1 MEIPE
6 NIQQQLNQFQQLQQ
20 QAQAVSMQVQNV
32 EVQIQETEKAL
43 EELKARQELKALVDS
58 YANES
63 DRNNQDYYVNVFT
76 EDCHVR
82 VYFNNKLGMDL
93 KNVHD
98 LIKAYKGFGAA
109 KESFHM
115 NGQQYV
121 EFQDSEHATG
131 TCYAL
136 AHLVNEKNGK
146 DILALHGVRYYDKY
160 VKKDGKWKIAGFN
173 PE

>member
-1 MEIPE
+1 MT
-6 NIQQQLNQFQQLQQ
+6 NI
-20 QAQAVSMQVQNV
+20 
-32 EVQIQETEKAL
+32 
-43 EELKARQELKALVDS
+43 EEMIVRQELKALVDN

-82 VYFNNKLGMDL
+82 VYFNNQLGMDL
-93 KNVHD
+93 NNVHD

-115 NGQQYV
+115 NGQQTV
-121 EFQDSEHATG
+121 EFQDDGHASG
-131 TCYAL
+131 ICYAL

-146 DILALHGVRYYDKY
+146 DELTVHGVRYYDKY
-160 VKKDGKWKIAGFN
+160 VKLNGHWRIAEREQYFVFSETKVLG
-173 PE
+173 

>member
-1 MEIPE
+1 MGCSSSSIESE
-6 NIQQQLNQFQQLQQ
+6 NIKTF
-20 QAQAVSMQVQNV
+20 
-32 EVQIQETEKAL
+32 
-43 EELKARQELKALVDS
+43 EELNARKELKALVDS

-63 DRNNQDYYVNVFT
+63 DRNNQDYYINVFT

-93 KNVHD
+93 KNVQD
-98 LIKAYKGFGAA
+98 LIKAYKSFGAA

-136 AHLVNEKNGK
+136 AHLVNEKDGN
-146 DILALHGVRYYDKY
+146 DILTVHGVRYYDKY
-160 VKKDGKWKIAGFN
+160 VKKDGKWKIAEREQYFVFSDSRELKKEN
-173 PE
+173 

>member
-1 MEIPE
+1 MGCSGEAALPFE
-6 NIQQQLNQFQQLQQ
+6 NSKKLD
-20 QAQAVSMQVQNV
+20 
-32 EVQIQETEKAL
+32 
-43 EELKARQELKALVDS
+43 ELIARQELKALVDS

-63 DRNNQDYYVNVFT
+63 DRNNQDFYVNVFT

-121 EFQDSEHATG
+121 EFQDFEYATG

-136 AHLVNEKNGK
+136 AHLVNEKDGK
-146 DILALHGVRYYDKY
+146 DMLTVHGVRYYDKY
-160 VKKDGKWKIAGFN
+160 VKKDGKWRIAEREQYFVFSDTRELKKEN
-173 PE
+173 

>member
-1 MEIPE
+1 MGCGGSI
-6 NIQQQLNQFQQLQQ
+6 
-20 QAQAVSMQVQNV
+20 
-32 EVQIQETEKAL
+32 EKEKIIAF
-43 EELKARQELKALVDS
+43 EELTARKELKALVDS

-93 KNVHD
+93 KNVQD

-121 EFQDSEHATG
+121 EFQDSQHATG

-146 DILALHGVRYYDKY
+146 DVLAVHGVRYYDKY
-160 VKKDGKWKIAGFN
+160 VKKDGKWKISEREQYFVFSDIRELKKEN
-173 PE
+173 

>member
-1 MEIPE
+1 MGCSGEAALPFE
-6 NIQQQLNQFQQLQQ
+6 NSKKLD
-20 QAQAVSMQVQNV
+20 
-32 EVQIQETEKAL
+32 
-43 EELKARQELKALVDS
+43 ELIARQELKELVDS

-63 DRNNQDYYVNVFT
+63 DRNNQDFYVNVFT

-121 EFQDSEHATG
+121 EFQDLEHATG

-136 AHLVNEKNGK
+136 AHLVNEKDGK
-146 DILALHGVRYYDKY
+146 DMLTVHGVRYYDKY
-160 VKKDGKWKIAGFN
+160 VKKDGKWRIAEREQYFVFSDTRELKKEN
-173 PE
+173 

>member
-1 MEIPE
+1 M
-6 NIQQQLNQFQQLQQ
+6 
-20 QAQAVSMQVQNV
+20 
-32 EVQIQETEKAL
+32 TKT
-43 EELKARQELKALVDS
+43 EELIARQELKMLVDN
-58 YANES
+58 YATES

-93 KNVHD
+93 TNVHD

-115 NGQQYV
+115 NGQQV
-121 EFQDSEHATG
+121 VNFVDDEHATG

-136 AHLVNEKNGK
+136 AHLVTEQDGA
-146 DILALHGVRYYDKY
+146 DVLAVHGVRYYDKY
-160 VKKDGKWKIAGFN
+160 VKQNGQWRIAEREQYFVFSDTRTLAK
-173 PE
+173 

>member
-1 MEIPE
+1 M
-6 NIQQQLNQFQQLQQ
+6 
-20 QAQAVSMQVQNV
+20 
-32 EVQIQETEKAL
+32 TKL
-43 EELKARQELKALVDS
+43 EEMQARMELKALVDN
-58 YANES
+58 YATES

-93 KNVHD
+93 TNVQD

-115 NGQQYV
+115 NGQQVV
-121 EFQDSEHATG
+121 EFVDDEHATG

-136 AHLVNEKNGK
+136 AHLVTEQDGA
-146 DILALHGVRYYDKY
+146 DILAVHAVRYYDKY
-160 VKKDGKWKIAGFN
+160 VKQNGQWRIAEREQYFVFSDSRKLG
-173 PE
+173 

>member
-1 MEIPE
+1 MGCSGEAALPFE
-6 NIQQQLNQFQQLQQ
+6 NSKKLD
-20 QAQAVSMQVQNV
+20 
-32 EVQIQETEKAL
+32 
-43 EELKARQELKALVDS
+43 ELIARQELKALVDS

-63 DRNNQDYYVNVFT
+63 DRNNQDFYVNVFT

-121 EFQDSEHATG
+121 EFQDLEHATR

-136 AHLVNEKNGK
+136 AHLVNEKDGK
-146 DILALHGVRYYDKY
+146 DMLTVHGVRYYDKY
-160 VKKDGKWKIAGFN
+160 VKKDGKWRIAEREQYFVFSDTRELKKEN
-173 PE
+173 